1 MYSELQ
7 RLVLILRV
15 MPRYGEPSPE
25 RVAVDLVM
33 AFTLNVFGKAVV
45 GVASLTVV
53 CCLDEVWG
61 RAIQSLYECQCNA
74 HRCRRVTF
82 LAARDVVE
90 GLSVFEH
97 AYADVGQ
104 HFNGIVG
111 LVCAGS
117 FVLCVFS

>member
-1 MYSELQ
+1 MQ
-7 RLVLILRV
+7 
-15 MPRYGEPSPE
+15 
-25 RVAVDLVM
+25 A
-33 AFTLNVFGKAVV
+33 
-45 GVASLTVV
+45 
-53 CCLDEVWG
+53 CCKFSRIAKG
-61 RAIQSLYECQCNA
+61 
-74 HRCRRVTF
+74 VTF

-117 FVLCVFS
+117 FVFRVPS